1 MIIHITSLAKL
12 SLTGLLLAA
21 GTVYAADV
29 YNWKN
34 SKGTS
39 SYSDAPPN
47 LKYGQ
52 TQRVD
57 VRTHT
62 ATPAAPAAKAASGET
77 ALLDEQAKVNQ
88 QINEKNK
95 EIEKKN
101 KEIEEKNKQQEADNC
116 KTAKLNR
123 SFAESAR
130 TANRADLISRYD
142 QDISKY
148 CK

>member
-1 MIIHITSLAKL
+1 MHITSLAKL
-12 SLTGLLLAA
+12 SLVGMLLAA

-29 YNWKN
+29 YNWKSN
-34 SKGTS
+34 KGTS

-47 LKYGQ
+47 LKYSQQ
-52 TQRVD
+52 TQRVN
-57 VRTHT
+57 VRTRT
-62 ATPAAPAAKAASGET
+62 SAPSAPAVKAASGET
-77 ALLDEQAKVNQ
+77 SLVDEQAKVNQ

-101 KEIEEKNKQQEADNC
+101 KEIEEKNKQHEADNC

-142 QDISKY
+142 NDIAKY